1 MDAPGSPAPQV
12 PLPDLV
18 ALTRKGWALPV
29 LAVLGAGVKPRL
41 YGLARALDGASRAAV
56 LDGVEHLVLL
66 GLAVRNTGHGH
77 PLRPDLYLSPAGK
90 ALAPLA
96 ARLWEAARDPDLRGL
111 LRKRWSLPLLMVLA
125 TDGPAGFSALAGRLA
140 PVTDRALSQA
150 LQEAAALGLLRRDVL
165 AERRPPA
172 TIYALTEAGQK
183 LGGILAGTVT

>member
-1 MDAPGSPAPQV
+1 MHADDAPAPPIV
-12 PLPDLV
+12 LADLV

-29 LAVLGAGVKPRL
+29 LAALGAGVKPRL

-56 LDGVEHLVLL
+56 LDGVEHLVSL

-77 PLRPDLYLSPAGK
+77 PLRPDLYLSPQGK

-96 ARLWEAARDPDLRGL
+96 ARLWALAGTPELRGTI
-111 LRKRWSLPLLMVLA
+111 RKRWSLPLLQVLA

-150 LQEAAALGLLRRDVL
+150 LQEAVGLGLVRRDVL
-165 AERRPPA
+165 GDRRPPA
-172 TIYALTEAGQK
+172 TVYALTAKGQE
-183 LGGILAGTVT
+183 LGGILAAH